1 MVIHGWELLTSAI
14 HEGDFVFAAKNLP
27 TARCA
32 PHPWIAHLWS
42 VLNRGL
48 PKQISPLMRDRIL
61 SRYSDTDLMEAT
73 VRPFFYGPTTPNWDE
88 VILGESDRNNPARDF
103 FKNSIPTIF
112 PEYPFLQALILPECP
127 FGILMANFLPHEP
140 INEKERVDFYI
151 PSIRTVIE
159 IDGIQHKE
167 EAQFASDE
175 IRDQIL
181 QKRSISV
188 IRISTEDLRN
198 KSQHFQNQID
208 CLKVLLKNSREL
220 NGPWKSGDSI
230 KYHPPSKASAELV
243 LIERF
248 QQIIVQLLARG
259 AINIDAAWKFGIR
272 TKLNDLSW
280 AKDAI
285 DDILYKAEHLCGLS
299 GVHYSRPKTEVKY
312 VYDTNLQEADTI
324 LIDIAFDEWLDGSS
338 TDPRWIVVRNSQV
351 QTHPYQTTNGTNIP
365 LVIQSEPILADRAL
379 IAVDPDYSSSSQIS
393 SLTAFSNL
401 LFGHS
406 SLRTGQAEI
415 MGTAIR
421 HQKTLGLMTT
431 GAGKSLCFQLPT
443 AIQHGCAIV
452 VCPITALIRDHVAE
466 LEAYGFRRRA
476 YSISS
481 ETFDYE
487 REFILERLLRGQ
499 IKFLFIS
506 PEQLQKLPLRQ
517 TLAATN
523 AAGHLAY
530 IVIDEVHCVSEWGH
544 DFRTS
549 YLTLAQTIEKYASGV
564 RVICLTATASLRVM
578 SDIRTEF
585 DIPEDSV
592 CYFMQRSREEL
603 TFKVIKTEDKISTLR
618 DFLVSPDGFIASKE
632 DPFLIFSPTVNGQ
645 TGVAKLL
652 PLVRKWLEK
661 NDIFLFSGALPKA
674 PFNLDSENHILAQF
688 MNKAA
693 IDFSEYKRLVQQ
705 LFKANKI
712 SGIVAT
718 KSFGMGVNKPNIR
731 ATFHCGLPSSMESLY
746 QEAGRAGRDGN
757 PAVCI
762 TIFKPDNE
770 IPREIMNSETNAE
783 NLKLWCDRQSMD
795 AGDFSSQMW
804 LFTRE
809 LRSVPEETE
818 ACKKVLEVLRSK
830 STGSVLLTGHSE
842 KILYRLH
849 QLGFIQN
856 WTVENFYKKQYRV
869 EWTDQ
874 TPQKI
879 ASNIHFYISKY
890 ELSVD
895 KREERRIELHGIAE
909 NLLKD
914 QATEKLTEFLFQWV
928 YENFFYQRRQSL
940 KNLFDLCSR
949 YDDQYPERFR
959 RELESYFQL
968 NEARFLIHDVVSAA
982 VDNAPRL
989 VQLLLMDS
997 SGNLKS
1003 KIELEELSGSV
1014 LRFLESYPTN
1024 PGLDLLSAMCRL
1036 LNGDF
1041 ENADGRNRM
1050 EFYLSALRA
1059 SQSFGQGW
1067 GNLLCLFKMVP
1078 LVPRETLLKCVIM
1091 SYSELN
1097 YSIELYEQFR
1107 SEVALEFCVD
1117 TINDRISN
1125 LVGA

>member
-1 MVIHGWELLTSAI
+1 
-14 HEGDFVFAAKNLP
+14 
-27 TARCA
+27 
-32 PHPWIAHLWS
+32 
-42 VLNRGL
+42 
-48 PKQISPLMRDRIL
+48 
-61 SRYSDTDLMEAT
+61 
-73 VRPFFYGPTTPNWDE
+73 
-88 VILGESDRNNPARDF
+88 
-103 FKNSIPTIF
+103 
-112 PEYPFLQALILPECP
+112 
-127 FGILMANFLPHEP
+127 
-140 INEKERVDFYI
+140 
-151 PSIRTVIE
+151 
-159 IDGIQHKE
+159 
-167 EAQFASDE
+167 
-175 IRDQIL
+175 
-181 QKRSISV
+181 
-188 IRISTEDLRN
+188 
-198 KSQHFQNQID
+198 
-208 CLKVLLKNSREL
+208 
-220 NGPWKSGDSI
+220 
-230 KYHPPSKASAELV
+230 
-243 LIERF
+243 
-248 QQIIVQLLARG
+248 
-259 AINIDAAWKFGIR
+259 
-272 TKLNDLSW
+272 
-280 AKDAI
+280 
-285 DDILYKAEHLCGLS
+285 
-299 GVHYSRPKTEVKY
+299 
-312 VYDTNLQEADTI
+312 
-324 LIDIAFDEWLDGSS
+324 
-338 TDPRWIVVRNSQV
+338 
-351 QTHPYQTTNGTNIP
+351 
-365 LVIQSEPILADRAL
+365 
-379 IAVDPDYSSSSQIS
+379 
-393 SLTAFSNL
+393 
-401 LFGHS
+401 
-406 SLRTGQAEI
+406 

-603 TFKVIKTEDKISTLR
+603 TFKIIKTEDKISTLR

-674 PFNLDSENHILAQF
+674 PFNLVSENHILAQF

-783 NLKLWCDRQSMD
+783 NLKLWCDSHSMD
-795 AGDFSSQMW
+795 AGDFSSQIW

-809 LRSVPEETE
+809 LRAVP
-818 ACKKVLEVLRSK
+818 
-830 STGSVLLTGHSE
+830 
-842 KILYRLH
+842 
-849 QLGFIQN
+849 
-856 WTVENFYKKQYRV
+856 
-869 EWTDQ
+869 
-874 TPQKI
+874 
-879 ASNIHFYISKY
+879 
-890 ELSVD
+890 
-895 KREERRIELHGIAE
+895 
-909 NLLKD
+909 
-914 QATEKLTEFLFQWV
+914 
-928 YENFFYQRRQSL
+928 
-940 KNLFDLCSR
+940 
-949 YDDQYPERFR
+949 
-959 RELESYFQL
+959 
-968 NEARFLIHDVVSAA
+968 
-982 VDNAPRL
+982 
-989 VQLLLMDS
+989 
-997 SGNLKS
+997 
-1003 KIELEELSGSV
+1003 
-1014 LRFLESYPTN
+1014 
-1024 PGLDLLSAMCRL
+1024 
-1036 LNGDF
+1036 
-1041 ENADGRNRM
+1041 
-1050 EFYLSALRA
+1050 
-1059 SQSFGQGW
+1059 
-1067 GNLLCLFKMVP
+1067 
-1078 LVPRETLLKCVIM
+1078 
-1091 SYSELN
+1091 
-1097 YSIELYEQFR
+1097 
-1107 SEVALEFCVD
+1107 
-1117 TINDRISN
+1117 
-1125 LVGA
+1125 